1 MSALRA
7 AERGAW
13 LAALGLLAVAAWLLL
28 PRTPDEG
35 PARPPLVIALADA
48 SASVARPRGWLGWV
62 RSELARSADEAAA
75 AGAELAVLAFAD
87 GVATGFG
94 PGPPERFR
102 DALAGRDGP
111 PYDPALA
118 LSRGATRLAD
128 ALTAV
133 ELLSATPRPA
143 VRLVLLGPA
152 TYTGPSPAG
161 AWARLAAAGVAC
173 EVRTPPR
180 AEESDLALLELA
192 LPARIEAGAPLVA
205 LVRGL
210 FRPGTEPVATARL
223 VLEVEEDGP
232 TRTRAHALALPAGG
246 GAFEL
251 PLALGPAGFGRT
263 LVRAR
268 AELEGDA
275 WPENDQVAADTLA
288 GGARVLGVVV
298 RPELRPV
305 AETWLAPSGRSA
317 LAGLQFQF
325 LLPEELPGALE
336 DLAAVITFDLAPEAL
351 PAEALAPFVR
361 RGGGWLALSGYG
373 FLSGWIPGETEGELA
388 RLLPCEPRVRES
400 PPRDVVLLVDGSGS
414 MEGQPFETVR
424 AAALELVAAAL
435 PSDRVSLRFFTG
447 RLEPEHLLKRR
458 SASRAADQQAARAAA
473 RDLLALR
480 VPSGTTYLLA
490 ALSELARSAGE
501 HETLA
506 LLLTDG
512 WEREGLPDPLGS
524 ARALTA
530 ALRAARVRLVVIA
543 VGAPNL
549 ALLAALAEGPENVR
563 AGDTLDALRAVF
575 HRELSGS
582 QLAEGEL
589 ALRPAPRAPGSLAD
603 EVLSAAAGQTLAPLE
618 RHVRNRLRPG
628 AEALWESEEGEP
640 VLALMRAG
648 LGRTALFASRPGA
661 PWASRYLRAGLGEP
675 AEFDGLLRWLARG
688 PTGAAGPTARAAGRH
703 LVLEGLSREGAAE
716 RRVRLVAPGREAEDL
731 RLLPPGGPA
740 GDVLATREGWLAR
753 EVPPGAYLLLVDE
766 PEAPVV
772 PVAVGP
778 GDELAWRERACPPAP
793 AVQARAGVPPGR
805 ASHGLAL
812 AALALALAAL
822 FLAALAASRG
832 QGLRALDR

>member
-13 LAALGLLAVAAWLLL
+13 LAAVGLLTVAAWLFL
-28 PRTPDEG
+28 PRTPEAG
-35 PARPPLVIALADA
+35 PARPPLVIALVDA
-48 SASVARPRGWLGWV
+48 SASVARPRAWLGWV
-62 RSELARSADEAAA
+62 RAELARAADEAAA

-94 PGPPERFR
+94 PGAPARFG
-102 DALAGRDGP
+102 DMLAGRDGP
-111 PYDPALA
+111 PFDPALA
-118 LSRGATRLAD
+118 LPRGATRLAD
-128 ALTAV
+128 ALAAV
-133 ELLSATPRPA
+133 EPLCAAPRPA

-152 TYTGPSPAG
+152 TYTGASPAG

-173 EVRTPPR
+173 EVRAPPR

-192 LPARIEAGAPLVA
+192 LPARVEAGAPLVA

-210 FRPGTEPVATARL
+210 FRPGTGPVAAARL
-223 VLEVEEDGP
+223 QLEVEEDGP
-232 TRTRAHALALPAGG
+232 PRTLSRALALPAGG

-251 PLALGPAGFGRT
+251 PVALGPAGFGRT

-268 AELEGDA
+268 AVLEGDA
-275 WPENDQVAADTLA
+275 WPENDALSADTLA
-288 GGARVLGVVV
+288 EGARVLGVVV
-298 RPELRPV
+298 APELRPV
-305 AETWLAPSGRSA
+305 AEAWLAPSGRSA
-317 LAGLQFQF
+317 LAGLQFLF
-325 LLPEELPGALE
+325 LRPEELPGALD

-351 PAEALAPFVR
+351 PAEVLAPFVR

-373 FLSGWIPGETEGELA
+373 FLAGWIPGETGGELA
-388 RLLPCEPRVRES
+388 RLLPCEPRARES

-447 RLEPEHLLKRR
+447 RLEPEHLLKQR
-458 SASRAADQQAARAAA
+458 SASRAEDQRAARAAA

-490 ALSELARSAGE
+490 ALTELARSAGE

-524 ARALTA
+524 AHALA
-530 ALRAARVRLVVIA
+530 QELRAARVRLVVIA
-543 VGAPNL
+543 VGTPNL
-549 ALLAALAEGPENVR
+549 PLLAALAEGPENVR

-603 EVLSAAAGQTLAPLE
+603 EVLSAASGQALAPLE

-628 AEALWESEEGEP
+628 AEALWESAEGEP
-640 VLALMRAG
+640 VLALARAG
-648 LGRTALFASRPGA
+648 LGRTALFAARPGA

-688 PTGAAGPTARAAGRH
+688 PTDRAGPTARAAGRR
-703 LVLEGLSREGAAE
+703 LTLGGLARDGAPV
-716 RRVRLVAPGREAEDL
+716 RRARLVAPGREPEEL
-731 RLLPPGGPA
+731 RLLPPAGPA
-740 GDVLATREGWLAR
+740 GDVLGVREAWLAR
-753 EVPPGAYLLLVDE
+753 EPPAGAYLVLADE

-778 GDELAWRERACPPAP
+778 GDEFAWRERAAPPA
-793 AVQARAGVPPGR
+793 AASAARAGLPAGR
-805 ASHGLAL
+805 ASHPLARAGLVLGLAL
-812 AALALALAAL
+812 L

-832 QGLRALDR
+832 QGLRVLDR